1 MPRSIAL
8 LSGLL
13 LAACSSDP
21 ASIRV
26 APTQVVTGSQFIS
39 LGAAALDE
47 SGKALD
53 VPVMAVKV
61 SDPALLKLG
70 NNGELQCQGYG
81 DVTVSLTAGP
91 AAGPATGE
99 TLIRC
104 QLVKEIRV
112 QPEKLA
118 FSLKPDTDGVIHPS
132 SSDPLQITVIGADG
146 QPVANADLAISSADP
161 TIARIESGNIVQ
173 VRQRGATTIKLAA
186 GDKLVEIPVSVSLVA
201 LERVGLEVPD
211 GETHGIPLEAGHY
224 SLTIGATQ
232 PVEVEVQGAD
242 CEGQGEA
249 TAHTLACELKAA
261 GTLRIENP
269 ALLGFGGG
277 PASVSVRVLQLP

>member
-1 MPRSIAL
+1 M
-8 LSGLL
+8 
-13 LAACSSDP
+13 
-21 ASIRV
+21 
-26 APTQVVTGSQFIS
+26 
-39 LGAAALDE
+39 
-47 SGKALD
+47 
-53 VPVMAVKV
+53 
-61 SDPALLKLG
+61 
-70 NNGELQCQGYG
+70 
-81 DVTVSLTAGP
+81 
-91 AAGPATGE
+91 
-99 TLIRC
+99 RC

-112 QPEKLA
+112 KPEKLA
-118 FSLKPDTDGVIHPS
+118 FSLKPDAEGVIHPS
-132 SSDPLQITVIGADG
+132 SSYPLQITVIGADG

-161 TIARIESGNIVQ
+161 TIARVESGNIVQ

-249 TAHTLACELKAA
+249 TTHTLDCELKAA

-269 ALLGFGGG
+269 ALLGFGSG